1 MKYAGGIFQPNSK
14 NYHKSKI
21 IMSEEKQQE
30 ATTDVKSD
38 AVETKETTAA
48 APEADAKDKAASD
61 APAATPGDRGPRNRR
76 GGGNDRRRGGDR
88 RGGRRNRRGG
98 RQERV
103 RPEFDQKI
111 VSIRR
116 VTRVMAGGRRFSFS
130 VSMVIG
136 DKKGKVGVG
145 VGKAGDTQLAIEK
158 AVRDAKKHMIVVP
171 MDKDGRIPHDVHTKF
186 ASSEVM
192 IMPAPGRGLVAG
204 SSVRTVLE
212 LAGVKDVTA
221 KIFSR
226 SKNKLNNARAAV
238 EALKQLKNG

>member
-1 MKYAGGIFQPNSK
+1 
-14 NYHKSKI
+14 
-21 IMSEEKQQE
+21 MSEEKQQE

-38 AVETKETTAA
+38 AVETKATTAA
-48 APEADAKDKAASD
+48 APEAKAKEAATD
-61 APAATPGDRGPRNRR
+61 APAGAGDRRGPR
-76 GGGNDRRRGGDR
+76 RRRGGNNDR
-88 RGGRRNRRGG
+88 RGGPRRRRGG

-171 MDKDGRIPHDVHTKF
+171 MDKDGRIPHDVRTKF

-212 LAGVKDVTA
+212 HAGVKDVTA

>member
-1 MKYAGGIFQPNSK
+1 
-14 NYHKSKI
+14 
-21 IMSEEKQQE
+21 MSQQE
-30 ATTDVKSD
+30 ATTDIVSD
-38 AVETKETTAA
+38 IAV
-48 APEADAKDKAASD
+48 PEVPATD
-61 APAATPGDRGPRNRR
+61 APAADAVATEDGRRPRR
-76 GGGNDRRRGGDR
+76 GGERGNDRGARRPRRGGSAR
-88 RGGRRNRRGG
+88 P
-98 RQERV
+98 ERT

-111 VSIRR
+111 ISIRR

-130 VSMVIG
+130 VSMVCG

-145 VGKAGDTQLAIEK
+145 IGKAGDTQLAIEK
-158 AVRDAKKHMIVVP
+158 AVRDAKKNMIVVP
-171 MDKDGRIPHDVHTKF
+171 MNKDSHIPHDVHTKY

-204 SSVRTVLE
+204 SSVRIVLE

-238 EALKQLKNG
+238 EALKLLKKAK

>member
-1 MKYAGGIFQPNSK
+1 
-14 NYHKSKI
+14 
-21 IMSEEKQQE
+21 MSEEKKQE
-30 ATTDVKSD
+30 ATTE
-38 AVETKETTAA
+38 ETVDTT
-48 APEADAKDKAASD
+48 APEATEAAKATDASTD
-61 APAATPGDRGPRNRR
+61 APATDAKEGKAEGDRPSRGPR
-76 GGGNDRRRGGDR
+76 GGGRGGDR
-88 RGGRRNRRGG
+88 NNRRNPRRPRRGG
-98 RQERV
+98 RNERPRQEF
-103 RPEFDQKI
+103 EQKI

-136 DKKGKVGVG
+136 DKKGRVGVG

-158 AVRDAKKHMIVVP
+158 AARNAKKNMITVP
-171 MDKDGRIPHDVHTKF
+171 MNKDSHIPHDVHTKY

-226 SKNKLNNARAAV
+226 SKNKLNNAKAAV
-238 EALKQLKNG
+238 EALKQLKG

>member
-1 MKYAGGIFQPNSK
+1 
-14 NYHKSKI
+14 
-21 IMSEEKQQE
+21 MSEEKQPE
-30 ATTDVKSD
+30 ATTAAKAPD
-38 AVETKETTAA
+38 AVKETTAA
-48 APEADAKDKAASD
+48 ATETKVAATD
-61 APAATPGDRGPRNRR
+61 APAATAEAKPAEGDRPARRPRR
-76 GGGNDRRRGGDR
+76 GANDR
-88 RGGRRNRRGG
+88 RGGQQSGGRRQRRGG
-98 RQERV
+98 RGDRV
-103 RPEFDQKI
+103 KPEFDQKI

-158 AVRDAKKHMIVVP
+158 AVRSAKKYMIQVP
-171 MDKDGRIPHDVHTKF
+171 LDADMRIPHDVHVKY

-192 IMPAPGRGLVAG
+192 IMPAAGRGLVAG

-212 LAGVKDVTA
+212 LAGVKDVSA

-238 EALKQLKNG
+238 EALKQLKK

>member
-1 MKYAGGIFQPNSK
+1 
-14 NYHKSKI
+14 
-21 IMSEEKQQE
+21 MSEEKKQE
-30 ATTDVKSD
+30 ATTE
-38 AVETKETTAA
+38 ETVVSTST
-48 APEADAKDKAASD
+48 PEAADVARESKDAATPEVASTD
-61 APAATPGDRGPRNRR
+61 APATDAKEVRPGRTSGGVSAGGDRRNQRNPRRP
-76 GGGNDRRRGGDR
+76 R
-88 RGGRRNRRGG
+88 RGGRR
-98 RQERV
+98 QER
-103 RPEFDQKI
+103 PKQEFEQKI

-136 DKKGKVGVG
+136 DKKGRVGVG

-158 AVRDAKKHMIVVP
+158 AARNAKKHMITVP
-171 MDKDGRIPHDVHTKF
+171 MNKDSHIPHDAHVKY

-226 SKNKLNNARAAV
+226 SKNKLNNAKAAV
-238 EALKQLKNG
+238 EALKQLKA

>member
-1 MKYAGGIFQPNSK
+1 
-14 NYHKSKI
+14 
-21 IMSEEKQQE
+21 MSETKQQE
-30 ATTDVKSD
+30 ATTEVSTSE
-38 AVETKETTAA
+38 AVVPVVATTT
-48 APEADAKDKAASD
+48 D
-61 APAATPGDRGPRNRR
+61 APAGDTANRR
-76 GGGNDRRRGGDR
+76 PQRGGDR
-88 RGGRRNRRGG
+88 RGGGG
-98 RQERV
+98 RNDRRPRRQAPRDRV

-111 VSIRR
+111 ISIRR

-145 VGKAGDTQLAIEK
+145 IGKAGDTQLAIEK
-158 AVRDAKKHMIVVP
+158 AVRDAKRNMIAIP
-171 MDKDGRIPHDVHTKF
+171 MNKDSHIPHDVHVKY

-192 IMPAPGRGLVAG
+192 IQPAPGRGLVAG

-212 LAGVKDVTA
+212 MGGVKDVTA

-238 EALKQLKNG
+238 EALKQLKKA